1 MSSELLTPRGQER
14 GCELAASGLHQGQW
28 GGRVVQTAVEVALG
42 HSTRSRSP
50 KLQKLYW
57 LLELGTLG
65 ACEYRSCGFF
75 ILK

>member
-28 GGRVVQTAVEVALG
+28 GGRVVQDAVEVTLG
-42 HSTRSRSP
+42 HR
-50 KLQKLYW
+50 LYW
-57 LLELGTLG
+57 LLELGTPV
-65 ACEYRSCGFF
+65 ACGYRYCVFF